1 MDNRINEAVRPDVTA
16 ATVTAQATEKPGL
29 NTINK
34 AQVIWHQAAND
45 LEVAKQQLISSSDEP
60 LVTYW
65 LKLAERVVN
74 GETVQ
79 NEAVVK
85 VLEQGTVV
93 EVSRPLKPN
102 DQQRF
107 QLTNMR
113 VENGQGGFW
122 LTANGQNAETGS
134 DSHYYTVKA
143 KLDGTIEVTSLLP
156 TQTNATTVKIQPS

>member
-1 MDNRINEAVRPDVTA
+1 MKVLKKKIDKIKFLFYYQIVDNTINEAARPDVTA
-16 ATVTAQATEKPGL
+16 ATITAQATEKPGL

-45 LEVAKQQLISSSDEP
+45 PEVARNQLISSSDEP

-113 VENGQGGFW
+113 VENGQKGFW
-122 LTANGQNAETGS
+122 LTANGQNAENGS
-134 DSHYYTVKA
+134 DSHIT
-143 KLDGTIEVTSLLP
+143 LLKP
-156 TQTNATTVKIQPS
+156 NLTGQ